1 MNKTQKCISL
11 PDYQLAETLIIIFCF
26 YERTKKKKKK
36 KIKKIKNK
44 SQFVGIM
51 VTIIFI

>member
-26 YERTKKKKKK
+26 YERTKKKKRKK
-36 KIKKIKNK
+36 EKKEKIKA
-44 SQFVGIM
+44 SL
-51 VTIIFI
+51 